1 MRNKSHIFIII
12 VCNFFAFSVHGM
24 KNTEDVTDEELKNMK
39 STYITSF
46 FYRQETNNAQAS
58 SLASNEVLHGN
69 WRRALTMNDDLKKV
83 TVADVNKAFNK
94 YIRNLT
100 WVYQGNPSKADPAL
114 YTSDTK
120 LKLPPSKVTKPIIN

>member
-1 MRNKSHIFIII
+1 
-12 VCNFFAFSVHGM
+12 
-24 KNTEDVTDEELKNMK
+24 
-39 STYITSF
+39 
-46 FYRQETNNAQAS
+46 
-58 SLASNEVLHGN
+58 VLHVN
-69 WRRALTMNDDLKKV
+69 WRRALTLNDDLKKV